1 MTVILSLLK
10 SVLISFI
17 ISQGKK
23 LLFGAFPDWN
33 DEEKTR
39 QFFVTKHDSLRTLV
53 NSTQIKWD
61 DRLADL
67 YQKVVNNPEWFHVVY
82 EAVNGGLFTL
92 ADSAEPERKRLRIAQ
107 RLRSRFNLSESTA
120 ERESAELMP
129 LVEAISLFRSIL

>member
-1 MTVILSLLK
+1 MTVIVSLLK
-10 SVLISFI
+10 SVLISFV

-23 LLFGAFPDWN
+23 VLFGTFPDWT

-67 YQKVVNNPEWFHVVY
+67 YLKVVNNPELFHVVY
-82 EAVNGGLFTL
+82 EAVQGGLFTL
-92 ADSAEPERKRLRIAQ
+92 DDSAEPERKRLRIAQ
-107 RLRSRFNLSESTA
+107 RLRSRFHLSESTA
-120 ERESAELMP
+120 EREANELMP
-129 LVEAISLFRSIL
+129 LVDAISLVRSIL